1 MSMAQPLPPNPSLNA
16 LATASLAPP
25 VAPTQ
30 PVRGLPRGPT
40 LGWSSFQRSQS
51 DALPC
56 IEDLP
61 HRAFTTSGRAAIYQA
76 LLQLQLPPG
85 STVLVPSYHCPSMV
99 APVVLAQLKVAYFG
113 LQANGLPQL
122 DAISP
127 HTARLAQAMLVSHY
141 FGLPQSLA
149 AVRQWCDL
157 HHIRLI
163 EDCAHS
169 YFGQAGDRPVG
180 AWGDFST
187 ASLSK
192 FFPVSEGGLL
202 ASNTHAIA
210 PLHLRPPTLTDQ
222 LKGWVDVLEASAQ
235 YQQLPG
241 INTALRWVFT
251 LKKGLSPA
259 RAAHT
264 SQAPSA
270 EQRMMND
277 CDMGRIRQAPGWSSM
292 ALKQVLPRPR
302 IIRNRQ
308 INYLAYA
315 HHLADLAGSR
325 PLFALQP
332 LAVAQCAPYVFP
344 LWVDDAERVYQSLRQ
359 LQLPVFRW
367 DRVWPDMP
375 TLERD
380 VSPGWRQHVLQ
391 LLCHQDLSEAD
402 IAHTCQTLKQLLGQG
417 RTA

>member
-1 MSMAQPLPPNPSLNA
+1 MSMANPPLLTSLMNSSPAAQGAQNGPP
-16 LATASLAPP
+16 
-25 VAPTQ
+25 
-30 PVRGLPRGPT
+30 RGLPRGPT
-40 LGWSSFQRSQS
+40 LGWSSFQRSQAS
-51 DALPC
+51 VLPC

-61 HRAFTTSGRAAIYQA
+61 HTAFTTSGRAAIYQA
-76 LLQLQLPPG
+76 LLQLQLPRG

-122 DAISP
+122 DAISAQ
-127 HTARLAQAMLVSHY
+127 TARQAQAMLVSHY

-180 AWGDFST
+180 AWGDYST

-192 FFPVSEGGLL
+192 FFPVAEGGLL

-210 PLHLRPPTLTDQ
+210 PLHLNPATLTDQ

-251 LKKGLSPA
+251 LKKGLSTPSVA
-259 RAAHT
+259 QAT
-264 SQAPSA
+264 PAPSP
-270 EQRMMND
+270 EHRMMND

-402 IAHTCQTLKQLLGQG
+402 IAHTCLALKNLLGQP
-417 RTA
+417 TP